1 MPQLAK
7 KYERVKDFTNDA
19 ANATDHNAVNQELD
33 SVSESINGL
42 RTNLGSIL
50 NDDGTV
56 KEGIL
61 GSNQVS
67 AELKET
73 LKAELKGA
81 KGDPGQKGD
90 PGEKGEKGDP
100 GPVGPSFSAD
110 VQRPMSYRALY
121 NDRAA
126 GFSFLA
132 TDQGKLYWKLSD
144 TVGDWSNGVQFGKG
158 EKGDPGQKGD
168 PGEKGDPGQ
177 KGDPGV
183 KGDPG
188 QKGDPGKDG
197 LITSI
202 DTNVVRKSLVGKTAV
217 SARLIVSNG
226 QLQIKL
232 ETE

>member
-67 AELKET
+67 AELKAT

-81 KGDPGQKGD
+81 KGDPGQKGE
-90 PGEKGEKGDP
+90 PGEKGERG
-100 GPVGPSFSAD
+100 
-110 VQRPMSYRALY
+110 
-121 NDRAA
+121 
-126 GFSFLA
+126 
-132 TDQGKLYWKLSD
+132 
-144 TVGDWSNGVQFGKG
+144 
-158 EKGDPGQKGD
+158 
-168 PGEKGDPGQ
+168 
-177 KGDPGV
+177 
-183 KGDPG
+183 
-188 QKGDPGKDG
+188 
-197 LITSI
+197 
-202 DTNVVRKSLVGKTAV
+202 
-217 SARLIVSNG
+217 
-226 QLQIKL
+226 
-232 ETE
+232 